1 MQISRNCKV
10 ANLWFSAKICYNFE
24 QKQLILGVVTFQ
36 EFKKGLAFD
45 IELESIQVLTRIN
58 EL

>member
-1 MQISRNCKV
+1 MHCREASV
-10 ANLWFSAKICYNFE
+10 WFSAKICYNFE

-45 IELESIQVLTRIN
+45 IELESIQVLTRSN